1 MNFTALPRS
10 QGYRGDEE
18 GRHASGNVQEA
29 QDLVNSIHDEVI
41 YIPKLRWYLPLGD
54 EKPTGRLRE
63 SVKRIKERK
72 NRKWRTI

>member
-1 MNFTALPRS
+1 
-10 QGYRGDEE
+10 
-18 GRHASGNVQEA
+18 VQEA

-41 YIPKLRWYLPLGD
+41 YIQKLRWYLRLGD